1 MPYFDLHREREL
13 SGCLRWRGTGATN
26 TSPWLLGR
34 PMAPRDPLR
43 ENFTRAKGLC
53 EAVALGEAKVLCE
66 QQPRWE
72 IRKLEHSEWL
82 EY

>member
-1 MPYFDLHREREL
+1 
-13 SGCLRWRGTGATN
+13 
-26 TSPWLLGR
+26 
-34 PMAPRDPLR
+34 MAPRDPLR

-53 EAVALGEAKVLCE
+53 EAVALGEVKVLRE